1 MKKNKIKEII
11 KVSKSLDSYEKKLD
25 YLHNKFK
32 DETCYVL
39 GCGPSLKDID
49 KDRLIDESKNNCLF
63 TIKQSYFSFKD
74 HVDFHFF
81 NSNNYINY
89 PNNRNAFFI
98 GSSDFSTE
106 YCIRGTIWKDQQVD
120 ICTSVVGNKPLG
132 MRRYDKNFE
141 GLEPH
146 TFRNSALRR
155 HWGAGIMFENVLFF
169 GLHLG
174 FNKIKTVGW
183 DYTDVNNGQK
193 EVVHFYKESE
203 RLKLTNPANPPYE
216 TEMRES
222 IELSGYF
229 QSWLSQRGVEV
240 LAYKSELCFLP
251 DTIKRYEL

>member
-1 MKKNKIKEII
+1 MKKDKIKEII

-39 GCGPSLKDID
+39 GCGPSLKDVD
-49 KDRLIDESKNNCLF
+49 KDKLIDESKNNCLF

-89 PNNRNAFFI
+89 PNNTNAFFI
-98 GSSDFSTE
+98 GSSDFASE
-106 YCIRGTIWKDQQVD
+106 GNIRSTIWKNQQVD

-132 MRRYDKNFE
+132 TRRYDKNFE
-141 GLEPH
+141 GLGPH
-146 TFRNSALRR
+146 TFKNSALRR

-169 GLHLG
+169 AMHLG

-183 DYTDVNNGQK
+183 DYIDVSNGQK
-193 EVVHFYKESE
+193 ELVHFYKESE
-203 RLKLTNPANPPYE
+203 RQKLRNPADPPYE
-216 TEMRES
+216 AEMKES
-222 IELSGYF
+222 IELAGLFADFFKQHGIILECHESG
-229 QSWLSQRGVEV
+229 E
-240 LAYKSELCFLP
+240 CFLP
-251 DTIKRYEL
+251 NNIVRYKL